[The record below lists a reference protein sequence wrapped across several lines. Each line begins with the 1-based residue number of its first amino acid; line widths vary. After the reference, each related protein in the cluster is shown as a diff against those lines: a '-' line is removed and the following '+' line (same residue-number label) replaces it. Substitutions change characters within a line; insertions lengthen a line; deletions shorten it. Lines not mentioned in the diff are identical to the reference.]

1 MKKDSQVLAQR
12 AEQLIKDYAFG
23 SSLTGLIPIPLLDT
37 IGLIGV
43 QRVMLMRLSKLYGV
57 PFSKHLA
64 KAWISTLMTGLAPKA
79 ATPLVGSMLKLIP
92 GIGTLAGGATTAALG
107 GASTYAVGKVF
118 QQHFEQGGTLE
129 DFDPDKVKGSF
140 AEALQ
145 QGAQAQAS
153 PKSTSLK
160 QKLTGRS
167 R

>member
-1 MKKDSQVLAQR
+1 MSNRQPLAQR

-23 SSLTGLIPIPLLDT
+23 SSLTGFIPIPLLDT
-37 IGLIGV
+37 VGLIGV

-92 GIGTLAGGATTAALG
+92 GVGTLAGGATTAALG
-107 GASTYAVGKVF
+107 GASTYAIGKVF

-129 DFDPDKVKGSF
+129 DFDPDKAKGSF
-140 AEALQ
+140 VEAFHEGTQ
-145 QGAQAQAS
+145 VQSQ
-153 PKSTSLK
+153 PPNLK
-160 QKLTGRS
+160 QKLTGRP

>member
-1 MKKDSQVLAQR
+1 MSNHQPLAQR

-23 SSLTGLIPIPLLDT
+23 SSLTGFIPIPFLDT
-37 IGLIGV
+37 LGLIGV

-64 KAWISTLMTGLAPKA
+64 KAWVTTLMTGLAPKA

-129 DFDPDKVKGSF
+129 NFDPEKAQESF
-140 AEALQ
+140 IEALQ
-145 QGAQAQAS
+145 QGVQAQV
-153 PKSTSLK
+153 PPQPTSLK
-160 QKLTGRS
+160 QKLRERS

>member
-1 MKKDSQVLAQR
+1 MKKDSPAIAQQ

-23 SSLTGLIPIPLLDT
+23 SSLTGLIPIPFLDT
-37 IGLIGV
+37 VGLIGV
-43 QRVMLMRLSKLYGV
+43 QRVMLMRLSKLYDI

-129 DFDPDKVKGSF
+129 NFDPDKVKGSF

-145 QGAQAQAS
+145 QGTQAQA
-153 PKSTSLK
+153 PPTTSLK